1 MGFVGSAI
9 GAVTGALGGGG
20 GGGFQA
26 EAPKLIEHNYLQDL
40 GNALTP
46 LTNGLSSAT
55 NTGTRQKS
63 LADMLEEQSRGG
75 GPSVAQNQLQAATD
89 RTGQQAAGLIASQR
103 GLNPALAARQV
114 LQQQASANQAA
125 ANQSAQLRAQ
135 EMLNARQLLGQNL
148 ASQRSQDIGQYQAA
162 GDVANVIGTLQN
174 NQNANRNN
182 GASAANQ
189 TNAQMAGTSASMGK
203 DLLGGIAGGI
213 STALPGIGKM
223 ISPLFASKPPAANS
237 AGGNFGG
244 GSTMVA
250 AQGGKVPGQP
260 EVSGDSPKNDK
271 VPAWLSPGEIV
282 IPRSIAHD
290 PDAAR
295 DFVAK
300 VNAKKYS
307 DGGAVEEGPITL
319 DPDKVAK
326 FKKGFKFSEGGE
338 AVEEMTY
345 YGAGTKEYDEGTEN
359 NIRKSIHDTAE
370 KQRRYGKYPKGEH
383 TSPDPKEKSERT
395 NWAHEYNEGGEV
407 KQTNSQMSKEFMSA
421 LKEHYE
427 PGPKGFSKVLETRRR
442 HGKN

>member
-63 LADMLEEQSRGG
+63 LADMLEEQSKGG
-75 GPSVAQNQLQAATD
+75 GPSIAQNQLQAATD

-114 LQQQASANQAA
+114 LQQQAAANQAA

-174 NQNANRNN
+174 NQNANRNA
-182 GASAANQ
+182 GASAANS
-189 TNAQMAGTSASMGK
+189 TNAQMAGNAASTGSNI
-203 DLLGGIAGGI
+203 LGGVMQGVGA
-213 STALPGIGKM
+213 ALPGVGKF
-223 ISPLFASKPPAANS
+223 ISPLFESKPKSPIGDS
-237 AGGNFGG
+237 AGGSNYAGRLV
-244 GSTMVA
+244 SS
-250 AQGGKVPGQP
+250 GGKIGGKAEVP
-260 EVSGDSPKNDK
+260 GDSPKNDT

-295 DFVAK
+295 DFVAQ

-307 DGGAVEEGPITL
+307 SGGSVEEGPIVL
-319 DPDKVAK
+319 DPDKVEK

-338 AVEEMTY
+338 V
-345 YGAGTKEYDEGTEN
+345 K
-359 NIRKSIHDTAE
+359 
-370 KQRRYGKYPKGEH
+370 
-383 TSPDPKEKSERT
+383 
-395 NWAHEYNEGGEV
+395 
-407 KQTNSQMSKEFMSA
+407 KQTNAQMSREFMSA
-421 LKEHYE
+421 LKEQYE
-427 PGPKGFSKVLETRRR
+427 PGPKGFSKVLETRRK
-442 HGKN
+442 HGKV